1 MAPTLPIRAAV
12 TAIGLFVPGSEDR
25 VRGFGDS
32 LNYMRG
38 DCVRGECFMFALA
51 MHALAGVC
59 IILLMG
65 GRRIGL
71 AKDCSSYVSS
81 TLGRCL
87 V

>member
-1 MAPTLPIRAAV
+1 
-12 TAIGLFVPGSEDR
+12 
-25 VRGFGDS
+25 
-32 LNYMRG
+32 
-38 DCVRGECFMFALA
+38 MFALA